1 MLFKENQKTVSDC
14 IYTNEE
20 LEHVQREFD
29 KLQHDYQT
37 AQLTIKN
44 LRGEVE
50 AEKKTSEELR
60 TKREE
65 LRNKSTSQG
74 QEER

>member
-1 MLFKENQKTVSDC
+1 
-14 IYTNEE
+14 
-20 LEHVQREFD
+20 LEHTQRDFD
-29 KLQHDYQT
+29 KLQLDYQA

-60 TKREE
+60 AKREE
-65 LRNKSTSQG
+65 LRNQSTSKG